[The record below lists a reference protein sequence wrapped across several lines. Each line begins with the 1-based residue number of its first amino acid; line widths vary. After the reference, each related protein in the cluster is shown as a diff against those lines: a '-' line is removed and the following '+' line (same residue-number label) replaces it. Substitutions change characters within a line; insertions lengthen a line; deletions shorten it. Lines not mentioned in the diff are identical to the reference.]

1 MEQKDYLLREIE
13 KTGTLLR
20 WIIGKITG
28 IEVNDALTAENQ
40 FEKAKELVLNET
52 GFDMDLLLELTEPE
66 TEKYIAGFNGI
77 NIANLEL
84 LADIYS
90 LMGMRTDNL
99 KSKEYLKSA
108 LKLYELCDVLDKTFL
123 FDRENKING
132 IKNVL

>member
-28 IEVNDALTAENQ
+28 IEVNDTLTAENQ
-40 FEKAKELVLNET
+40 FEQAKELVLNET

-77 NIANLEL
+77 NIANLE
-84 LADIYS
+84 I
-90 LMGMRTDNL
+90 
-99 KSKEYLKSA
+99 
-108 LKLYELCDVLDKTFL
+108 ELFA
-123 FDRENKING
+123 
-132 IKNVL
+132 